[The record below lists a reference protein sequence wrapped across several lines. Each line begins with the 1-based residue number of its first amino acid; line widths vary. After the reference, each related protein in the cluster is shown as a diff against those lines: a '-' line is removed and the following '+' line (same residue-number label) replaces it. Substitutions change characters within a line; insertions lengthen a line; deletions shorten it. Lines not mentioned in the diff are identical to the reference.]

1 MNNQETIARYLQK
14 TLSDSLDI
22 PVYNDLQENSD
33 STYCVYFILDGTPI
47 KYVANNTAWTEF
59 DVRINVWGNEFK
71 YTVLDSIIGLLDGVQ
86 GVTVENGTDTG
97 YIQSV
102 RYTRQTTIH
111 TADAPEWF
119 GVQAQFKIRVK

>member
-14 TLSDSLDI
+14 TLSDNLDI

-59 DVRINVWGNEFK
+59 DVRINIWSNEFK

-86 GVTVENGTDTG
+86 GVTVENGTDSG
-97 YIQSV
+97 YIQSIQ
-102 RYTRQTTIH
+102 YNRQSNIH
-111 TADAPEWF
+111 TPDTPEWY
-119 GVQAQFKIRVK
+119 GVQAEFLIRAK